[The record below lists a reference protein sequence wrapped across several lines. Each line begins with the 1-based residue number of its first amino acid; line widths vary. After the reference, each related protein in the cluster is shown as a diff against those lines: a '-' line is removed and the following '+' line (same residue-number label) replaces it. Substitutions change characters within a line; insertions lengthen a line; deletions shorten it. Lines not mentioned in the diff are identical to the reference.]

1 MIQVIRPGL
10 QTTVQ
15 DVGRIGFYEV
25 GMPPS
30 GAMDKYSY
38 TVSNLLVGN
47 NESAATLEITYL
59 GPILKFQEDAIIA
72 LTGGEIPPKI
82 NGESVPMWEALSIK
96 AGDQLSFDFVKQGAR
111 VYLAVAGGIDVPL
124 IMASRSTYTLCGI
137 GGYEGRSLQEN
148 DQLKIGND
156 SSRPAKVGA
165 RIAGDLIPTFSKSH
179 EIRVVLGLCS
189 YRLTEESIKR
199 FFSIDWRVTPEANR
213 VGYRFK
219 GERLNFVDREQPFGA
234 GSNPSNV
241 VDLGYP
247 IGSIQVPDGVEPI
260 ALLNDAVTG
269 GGYATIATI
278 ISADLNKMGQIKT
291 NESVRFVSV
300 GIEEALFA
308 RKELKDKIA
317 EVKKYLYEEIGG
329 ILNG

>member
-1 MIQVIRPGL
+1 MITVIKPGL

-15 DVGRIGFYEV
+15 DGGRIGHYEV

-47 NESAATLEITYL
+47 DENAATLEITYM
-59 GPILKFQEDAIIA
+59 GPVLEFQTDAVIA
-72 LTGGEIPPKI
+72 LAGGEIPPKI
-82 NGESVPMWEALSIK
+82 NGEPVPMWEALPIK
-96 AGDQLSFDFVKQGAR
+96 AGDELSFDFVKQGAR

-124 IMASRSTYTLCGI
+124 IMESRSTYTLCGI
-137 GGYEGRSLQEN
+137 GGFEGRALEEN
-148 DQLKIGND
+148 DKLAIGND
-156 SSRPAKVGA
+156 RLYPAKVGA
-165 RIAGDLIPTFSKSH
+165 RIANEFIPTFSKKH

-189 YRLTEESIKR
+189 YRLTEESIER
-199 FFSIDWRVTPEANR
+199 FLSIEWSVTPEANR

-278 ISADLNKMGQIKT
+278 ISTDLNKMGQIKT
-291 NESVRFVSV
+291 NETVKFVSV
-300 GIEEALFA
+300 GIEEALEA
-308 RKELKDKIA
+308 RRELKDKLEKIKQQLYK
-317 EVKKYLYEEIGG
+317 EVGG
-329 ILNG
+329 LING

>member
-1 MIQVIRPGL
+1 MIKVKNPGL

-15 DVGRIGFYEV
+15 DVGRIGHYEV

-38 TVSNLLVGN
+38 AVGNLLVGN
-47 NESAATLEITYL
+47 NDGAASLEITYM
-59 GPILKFQEDAIIA
+59 GPVLEFEQDAVIA

-82 NGESVPMWEALSIK
+82 NGESVPMWETLRIN
-96 AGDQLSFDFVKQGAR
+96 AGDTLSFDFVKGGAR
-111 VYLAVAGGIDVPL
+111 VYLAVQGGIDVPL
-124 IMASRSTYTLCGI
+124 IMESRSTYTLCGI
-137 GGYEGRSLQEN
+137 GGLEGRALQEN
-148 DQLKIGND
+148 DVLHIGNEVKQQVK
-156 SSRPAKVGA
+156 AGT
-165 RIAGDLIPTFSKSH
+165 RIPDELIPEFSKRH
-179 EIRVVLGLCS
+179 DIRVIMGLCS
-189 YRLTEESIKR
+189 YRLTEESKKR
-199 FFSIDWRVTPEANR
+199 FLSLDWTVTPEANR

-219 GERLNFVDREQPFGA
+219 GERLNFVEREQPFGA

-278 ISADLNKMGQIKT
+278 ISPDLNKMAQAKT
-291 NESVRFVSV
+291 NEKVRFVSV
-300 GIEEALFA
+300 TIDEALEA
-308 RKELKDKIA
+308 RKAEKDKIEKIRKQINA
-317 EVKKYLYEEIGG
+317 QQEV
-329 ILNG
+329 

>member
-1 MIQVIRPGL
+1 MIHVINPGL

-15 DVGRIGFYEV
+15 DRGRIGHYEV

-59 GPILKFQEDAIIA
+59 GPSLEFQEDAVIA

-82 NGESVPMWEALSIK
+82 NGKPVPMWETLAVK
-96 AGDQLSFDFVKQGAR
+96 AGDELSFDFVKQGAR
-111 VYLAVAGGIDVPL
+111 VYLAVAGGIDVPQ
-124 IMASRSTYTLCGI
+124 IMGSRSTYTLCGI
-137 GGYEGRSLQEN
+137 GGLEGRQLQAN
-148 DQLKIGND
+148 DKLKIGTD
-156 SSRPAKVGA
+156 DERPAKVGA
-165 RIAGDLIPTFSKSH
+165 RIEEKFIPTFSKNH

-189 YRLTEESIKR
+189 YRLTEESKER
-199 FFSIDWRVTPEANR
+199 FFTIDWLVTPEANR
-213 VGYRFK
+213 VGYRFS
-219 GERLNFVDREQPFGA
+219 GERLDFVDREQPFGA

-278 ISADLNKMGQIKT
+278 ISTDLNKMGQIKT
-291 NESVRFVSV
+291 NETVRFISV
-300 GIEEALFA
+300 GIEEALAA
-308 RKELKDKIA
+308 RKELKNQI
-317 EVKKYLYEEIGG
+317 EEIKQQ
-329 ILNG
+329 LD

>member
-1 MIQVIRPGL
+1 MIKVISPGL

-15 DVGRIGFYEV
+15 DGGRIGFYEV

-47 NESAATLEITYL
+47 NENAATLEITYL
-59 GPILKFQEDAIIA
+59 GPVLEFQEDALIA

-82 NGESVPMWEALSIK
+82 NGEAVPMWEALSVK
-96 AGDQLSFDFVKQGAR
+96 AGDRLSFDFVKQGAR
-111 VYLAVAGGIDVPL
+111 VYLAVAGGIDVPV
-124 IMASRSTYTLCGI
+124 IMGSRSTYTLCGI
-137 GGYEGRSLQEN
+137 GGLEGRPLQAN
-148 DQLKIGND
+148 DQLVIGAD
-156 SSRPAKVGA
+156 RLHSVQAGA
-165 RIAGDLIPTFSKSH
+165 RVADELIPLFSKKH

-189 YRLTEESIKR
+189 YRLTEESKER
-199 FFSIDWRVTPEANR
+199 FFSIDWSVTPEANR

-219 GERLNFVDREQPFGA
+219 GERLNFVEREQPFGA

-278 ISADLNKMGQIKT
+278 ISTDLNKMGQIKT
-291 NESVRFVSV
+291 NETVKFVSV
-300 GIEEALFA
+300 SIEEALAA
-308 RKELKDKIA
+308 RKEEKDKLNAIK
-317 EVKKYLYEEIGG
+317 EQLYLGTGG
-329 ILNG
+329 VINE

>member
-1 MIQVIRPGL
+1 MINVINPGL

-15 DVGRIGFYEV
+15 DGGRIGYYEV

-38 TVSNLLVGN
+38 TVANLLVGN

-59 GPILKFQEDAIIA
+59 GPVLEFQVDAVIA

-82 NGESVPMWEALSIK
+82 NGESVPMWEALEVK
-96 AGDQLSFDFVKQGAR
+96 AGDQLAFDFVKQGAR
-111 VYLAVAGGIDVPL
+111 VYLAVAGGIDVPQ
-124 IMASRSTYTLCGI
+124 IMGSRSTYTLCGI
-137 GGYEGRSLQEN
+137 GGFEGRSLQTN
-148 DQLKIGND
+148 DKLVIGTD
-156 SSRPAKVGA
+156 SARPAKVGA
-165 RIAGDLIPTFSKSH
+165 RVTGEFIPTFSKKH

-189 YRLTEESIKR
+189 YRLTEESKER
-199 FFSIDWRVTPEANR
+199 FFSMDWTVTPEANR

-219 GERLNFVDREQPFGA
+219 GERLNFVEREQPFGA

-278 ISADLNKMGQIKT
+278 ISTDLNKMGQVKT
-291 NESVRFVSV
+291 NESVRFISVS
-300 GIEEALFA
+300 IEEALSA
-308 RKELKDKIA
+308 RKELKGQI
-317 EVKKYLYEEIGG
+317 EEIKKQ
-329 ILNG
+329 LD